1 MYGVISA
8 HSPVNLRRGS
18 PSEAS
23 ASRRTVLPVD
33 PQMCAA
39 LGRNSKVKGTSPNMK
54 KASKSQGSTDMECT
68 SLLAALRAGH
78 GNTRVEAAAVP
89 HSLADSKPHPVMNCL
104 GL

>member
-39 LGRNSKVKGTSPNMK
+39 LGRNSKAKGTSLNMK
-54 KASKSQGSTDMECT
+54 KASKSQGSTDVECT
-68 SLLAALRAGH
+68 SVLAAQ
-78 GNTRVEAAAVP
+78 AAASEMVP